1 MKKFVLISALIGFL
15 LDGTCQTFVFAEL
28 TGSPNLNLSGWSLNG
43 NAYAGDTQGDTDTD
57 PNELVLT
64 DPFTT
69 QSGGVFWDT
78 PIDPSICSRWIVDF
92 EYRIWDGNAADGIAF
107 CFLDVPPTG
116 FVSGGGMGVPGTANG
131 LKVTLD
137 TWDNCGG
144 PNPELQ
150 ILNDVGYYE
159 CAPGIVKIEN
169 TTGNLNFVRSPN
181 YQPAR
186 IIYDNGTIEFYVNS
200 TLYLS
205 TFSPITFTGYMGF
218 TASTGGFTDRHSI
231 RNVII
236 YTEQAAADAGSDQ
249 FTCSGNPVQLGIAP
263 NPNYEYNWSPATGLS
278 DPMVSDPISTIVNN
292 SNVPIIQQYVLTTSL
307 SGVSSC
313 PNTDT
318 VLVTVYPDLD
328 STLIVSQ
335 CDQPYTFNG
344 NLLNTSGIYT
354 ANLTTVNGCDSSVIL
369 DLTINSSASGVDTQT
384 TCGPFLWID
393 GNTYSSSTN
402 SPIYIIAGGASNGCD
417 STVTLNLTVNSPI
430 NATDIQIA
438 CESYTWIDGIT
449 YTSSTNTPT
458 YTFAS
463 GASNGCDSTVTLD
476 LTILNNNNST
486 DVQVAC
492 GSYTWIDGVTYT
504 TSNNTAT
511 DTIYGGAINGC
522 DSIIY
527 LDLTINNPI
536 TFIDVQFACDS
547 FTWTNGVTYYS
558 NNSTAQ
564 QLFTSGASNGCDSTA
579 LLDLTVVSTQIGV
592 DVQEACDSY
601 TWIDG
606 ITYFN
611 STNTPTFVLSG
622 GGQGGCDS
630 IVALDLTISSAP
642 NITLSSD
649 TTICAGGMA
658 TLFASGANT
667 YVWSPLIINQDDM
680 QMAEVSPGLTTV
692 YNVTGYNN
700 VGCSTTVSTTV
711 FVEEVPN
718 ASFTVSPSELDLL
731 LNTTANFNNTSS
743 GAVYYEWD
751 MGDGT
756 GLITTQNV
764 EHTFSNLNAGSYEV
778 TLYAENNLGCS
789 DEYAYTVNVVE
800 GFLVY
805 IPNTFTP
812 NGDNFNQSFK
822 PFVSGGFD
830 PFMYSLEIYNR
841 WGELLFVSLN
851 PDIGWDGTYNGI
863 LCPDDTY
870 TYRLNYKLK
879 NNDQKDFILG
889 HLNLIK

>member
-1 MKKFVLISALIGFL
+1 M
-15 LDGTCQTFVFAEL
+15 
-28 TGSPNLNLSGWSLNG
+28 
-43 NAYAGDTQGDTDTD
+43 
-57 PNELVLT
+57 
-64 DPFTT
+64 
-69 QSGGVFWDT
+69 
-78 PIDPSICSRWIVDF
+78 
-92 EYRIWDGNAADGIAF
+92 
-107 CFLDVPPTG
+107 
-116 FVSGGGMGVPGTANG
+116 
-131 LKVTLD
+131 
-137 TWDNCGG
+137 
-144 PNPELQ
+144 
-150 ILNDVGYYE
+150 
-159 CAPGIVKIEN
+159 
-169 TTGNLNFVRSPN
+169 
-181 YQPAR
+181 
-186 IIYDNGTIEFYVNS
+186 
-200 TLYLS
+200 
-205 TFSPITFTGYMGF
+205 
-218 TASTGGFTDRHSI
+218 
-231 RNVII
+231 
-236 YTEQAAADAGSDQ
+236 
-249 FTCSGNPVQLGIAP
+249 
-263 NPNYEYNWSPATGLS
+263 
-278 DPMVSDPISTIVNN
+278 
-292 SNVPIIQQYVLTTSL
+292 
-307 SGVSSC
+307 
-313 PNTDT
+313 
-318 VLVTVYPDLD
+318 
-328 STLIVSQ
+328 
-335 CDQPYTFNG
+335 
-344 NLLNTSGIYT
+344 
-354 ANLTTVNGCDSSVIL
+354 

-680 QMAEVSPGLTTV
+680 QMAEVSPGSTTV

-756 GLITTQNV
+756 GVITTQNV

-851 PDIGWDGTYNGI
+851 PDIGWDGTYNGA